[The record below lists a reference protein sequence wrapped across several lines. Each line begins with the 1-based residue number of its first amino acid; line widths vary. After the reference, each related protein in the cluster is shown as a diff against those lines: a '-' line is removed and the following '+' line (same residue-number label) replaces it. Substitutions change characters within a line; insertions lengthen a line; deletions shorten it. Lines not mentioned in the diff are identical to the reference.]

1 MHRNTHEDERG
12 IKSILVSAA
21 WAINEELVGAAA
33 DFVLDALLLALL
45 VDTEVAKNAQ
55 AEFGDLWVLVIE
67 LFFNFSSIK
76 NLTDLLN
83 KAEVR

>member
-45 VDTEVAKNAQ
+45 VDTEVAENAQ
-55 AEFGDLWVLVIE
+55 TEFGDLWVLVIE